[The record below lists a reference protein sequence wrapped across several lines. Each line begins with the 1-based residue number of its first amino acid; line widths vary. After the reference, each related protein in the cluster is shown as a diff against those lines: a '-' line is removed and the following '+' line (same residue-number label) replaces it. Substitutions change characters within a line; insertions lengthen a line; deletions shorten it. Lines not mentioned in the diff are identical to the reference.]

1 MILVYAHNA
10 WGCSRS
16 WKSALVCALLLCDRC
31 AEMLP
36 NIRGSRPRDNA
47 NIDVIDHVHGRSN
60 VFAEGSDNTRSCV
73 YIRRSGLSCVMRGRS
88 LVVQYVTRNMIL

>member
-16 WKSALVCALLLCDRC
+16 WKSSLVCALLLCDRC

-47 NIDVIDHVHGRSN
+47 NIDVIDHVHGRLN
-60 VFAEGSDNTRSCV
+60 VFCWRKRRYQVVRVHQEVGTIVCHAGS
-73 YIRRSGLSCVMRGRS
+73 
-88 LVVQYVTRNMIL
+88 